1 MRVNCDGASLDRP
14 DHRLGQRYDQRM
26 HHEIELP
33 GRDVEMHV
41 DLVAAELHARD
52 VNADWR
58 IVNR

>member
-1 MRVNCDGASLDRP
+1 
-14 DHRLGQRYDQRM
+14 M